1 MKKRSLSLL
10 LVAALVL
17 ITLAVSCKDE
27 PETMPVDVQI
37 TYSDGT
43 SVEEPLSIEV
53 GGTEQLNAKVLPF
66 EFPTLTPSVEWEAE
80 DPEVA
85 TVDETGL
92 VTGVKV
98 GATKIIVRAGNAS
111 DECIVNVIEVPHG
124 I

>member
-1 MKKRSLSLL
+1 ML

-37 TYSDGT
+37 IHSDGT
-43 SVEEPLSIEV
+43 SVKEPLEIPV
-53 GGTEQLNAKVLPF
+53 GDEEQLDAKVLPF

>member
-1 MKKRSLSLL
+1 MRKRSLSLL

-53 GGTEQLNAKVLPF
+53 GGTEQLNAKILPF

-80 DPEVA
+80 NPEVA

-98 GATKIIVRAGNAS
+98 GATKITVRAGNAS
-111 DECIVNVIEVPHG
+111 DECIVEVTPSATS